1 MDIKQEI
8 QFLKFCFQRR
18 KDTRFVKNVM
28 TIGDDFS
35 LVNLI
40 KMGSEKQG
48 APLYYIAPD
57 ATGSGF
63 FADHNRLLSY
73 LYYADYFGLCP
84 VVEYSKGYSYAEKEP
99 VNGTCNPFEY
109 YFRQPG
115 GVSLQTLSDAN
126 MVIKCRKE
134 NAALAGK
141 LNDTGKGYDFS
152 EEYLNELGRISA
164 KYIRLNDIVEP
175 WMQDQITKCLG
186 EKKTLGVHV
195 RGTDFKRNYKGHPI
209 KISTEEYLAA
219 AKKIFG
225 DTSYE
230 QVFLATDDVEALELF
245 RKEFGDK
252 LCCYADVVRSSGDET
267 VMKSTAERKNHH
279 YLLGLEV
286 LRDVCTLA
294 VCDSLVAGL
303 SQVSFAARIWK
314 KSMSGEYERIS
325 VLDKGM
331 NLSGDICKS

>member
-1 MDIKQEI
+1 MGIKQEL

-18 KDTRFVKNVM
+18 NDARFVQNVM
-28 TIGDDFS
+28 AVGDDFS
-35 LVNLI
+35 LVNLM
-40 KMGSEKQG
+40 KMGNEKQG

-63 FADHNRLLSY
+63 FADHNRLLCY

-84 VVEYSKGYSYAEKEP
+84 VVEYSEGYSYAEKEP
-99 VNGTCNPFEY
+99 VNGTRNPFEY
-109 YFRQPG
+109 YFSQPG
-115 GVSLQTLSDAN
+115 GVSVQTLSSAA

-141 LNDTGKGYDFS
+141 LNDSGKGYDFS
-152 EEYLNELGRISA
+152 EEYLNALGRIST
-164 KYIRLNDIVEP
+164 KYIRLNDVVEP
-175 WMQDQITKCLG
+175 WVQDQITKCLG
-186 EKKTLGVHV
+186 GKKTLGVHV

-219 AKKIFG
+219 AQKIFS
-225 DTSYE
+225 DEAYE
-230 QVFLATDDVEALELF
+230 QVFLATDDAEALEMF
-245 RKEFGDK
+245 CEAFEDK

-267 VMKSTAERKNHH
+267 VMKSTVERTNHH

-294 VCDSLVAGL
+294 SCDSLIAGL

-314 KSMSGEYERIS
+314 KSMGREYEKIS

-331 NLSGDICKS
+331 NLSGEICK